1 MAEHAKLFSPSK
13 ADGWFACPG
22 RVVMEADFPDSSSQ
36 ASADG
41 TARHEACALALI
53 GRDSVARLNVDT
65 TMGNGVIYRAE
76 WAAEDQDYVDTVRE
90 LAGESVLGVDWFVEH
105 KVTFGE
111 YTGTPYDS
119 GMPGAA
125 GKVHDSFG
133 TADAILFK
141 PLPSGYYELIVI
153 DRKTGYH
160 EVSPERNKQMMLY
173 ALGAYEEFR
182 LSYDIALV
190 RLIIHQRSAKEWT
203 CSLADLLDF
212 GEEVRVKAERVS
224 SAVHWHGKI
233 HAADWHSLYLNPDP
247 SEDACRY
254 CRAMAVCPSMQRKV
268 QEVIGADFSS
278 IVGADEGDVHMGIE
292 PLGTLMASIGML
304 RAFAD
309 AVEAET
315 ARRLLTGAEVP
326 GFKLVLGRQG
336 NRAWTDAAAAEKMLR
351 EQFRLTTDQAYDR
364 TLISP
369 TSAEALTKGEK
380 PAIGPR
386 RWKELQPMIWRP
398 DRKPI
403 VVPVTDKREAYVPL
417 QATAAD
423 DFEPA
428 AEPGSDLC

>member
-22 RVVMEADFPDSSSQ
+22 RIVMEADFPDSSNQ

-41 TARHEACALALI
+41 TARHEVCADAL
-53 GRDSVARLNVDT
+53 GLSVLSVNMYVGT
-65 TMGNGVIYRAE
+65 TMSNGVVYRAE
-76 WAAEDQDYVDTVRE
+76 WVAEDQDYIDTVRA
-90 LAGESVLGVDWFVEH
+90 LAGECVLGVDWFVEH
-105 KVTFGE
+105 TVNFE
-111 YTGTPYDS
+111 AYTDAPS
-119 GMPGAA
+119 
-125 GKVHDSFG
+125 DSFG

-153 DRKTGYH
+153 DRKTGYY
-160 EVSPERNKQMMLY
+160 EVSPERNKQMVLY

-182 LSYDIALV
+182 LSYDISSV
-190 RLIIHQRSAKEWT
+190 RLIIHQRSAKEWVCT
-203 CSLADLLDF
+203 IEDLLAF
-212 GEEVRVKAERVS
+212 GEEVRVKAQLVAD
-224 SAVHWHGKI
+224 AVQTRDLI
-233 HAADWHSLYLNPDP
+233 PIAAWYDVYLNPDP

-268 QEVIGADFSS
+268 QEVVGMDFVSLAGDDPPSAYKAADSVLADAMAA
-278 IVGADEGDVHMGIE
+278 VG
-292 PLGTLMASIGML
+292 TL

-315 ARRLLTGAEVP
+315 ARRLQAGAEVP
-326 GFKLVLGRQG
+326 GYKLVLGRQG
-336 NRAWTDAAAAEKMLR
+336 NRAWADPVAAEKMLR

-380 PAIGPR
+380 PVIGPR

-403 VVPVTDKREAYVPL
+403 VVPLSDKREAYVPL
-417 QATAAD
+417 QAAAAD
-423 DFEPA
+423 DFEPIQA